1 MNDLY
6 HKYLVTIVHQVAFTN
21 LAILNY
27 LSQKSSNHRSLTFA
41 FESFLVIFIVQSQF
55 LVANPAFSHIQHA
68 NRAHGADEGMKG
80 LSDNDV
86 DFTQKN
92 RDFWATHLVI
102 WGRKMGTWPV
112 EMEIWGSP
120 KIYMVPQN
128 CL

>member
-1 MNDLY
+1 MGKLPFFVVKHPARLAPVVIKCNKLAYTPPLMNDLY

-92 RDFWATHLVI
+92 RDF
-102 WGRKMGTWPV
+102 
-112 EMEIWGSP
+112 
-120 KIYMVPQN
+120 
-128 CL
+128 